1 MTEPIKLTLLRAF
14 RVLLGPLIRILL
26 RQGISYAEFAEVTK
40 AAYVEVALKDFK
52 VPGRRT
58 TRTRIAVITGL
69 TRKEVKRVIDD
80 AINERYE
87 SKTKFSRL
95 GRVLVGWHTDT
106 DFTGPYGMP
115 LELQYETS
123 NPGEPTF
130 SELVKRHSGDMSPRS
145 ILDELIRVGA
155 VRETDAGWFRVL
167 RREYI
172 PEALGEHNF
181 ERTGIVI
188 RNFVNT
194 VDFNMAKM
202 GPGRGR
208 FERNVMSDDGIRSV
222 DLPKFDRYLRDRC
235 QALLEE
241 VDNWLTGLP
250 KPNPRAGDQVVHTG
264 IGVYHYMSD
273 HADDRSF
280 KDVLVDEGLIKEP
293 ESQDVSN
300 VPQSKKKP
308 VPAE

>member
-1 MTEPIKLTLLRAF
+1 MGESIKQTLLRAY
-14 RVLLGPLIRILL
+14 RVLLGPLVRILL
-26 RQGISYAEFAEVTK
+26 RQGISYAEFSEVVK
-40 AAYVEVALKDFK
+40 AVYVEVALKDFK
-52 VPGRRT
+52 VPDRRT

-80 AINERYE
+80 AIRERYE
-87 SKTKFSRL
+87 PRTGFNRL

-106 DFTGPYGMP
+106 DFIGPYGMP
-115 LELQYETS
+115 LELQYETGH
-123 NPGEPTF
+123 PGEPTF

-172 PEALGEHNF
+172 PEALGQHNF
-181 ERTGIVI
+181 ERTGVVI

-194 VDFNMAKM
+194 VDFNMTKPA
-202 GPGRGR
+202 PGKGR
-208 FERNVMSDDGIRSV
+208 FERNVMADDGIRAQ
-222 DLPKFDRYLRDRC
+222 DLPKFDRYIRERC

-241 VDNWLTGLP
+241 IDNWLTGLP
-250 KPNPRAGDQVVHTG
+250 KPDPKAGDEVIHTG

-273 HADDRSF
+273 RADNRTF
-280 KDVLVDEGLIKEP
+280 KRVLVDEGLIRDQKE
-293 ESQDVSN
+293 ED
-300 VPQSKKKP
+300 
-308 VPAE
+308 

>member
-1 MTEPIKLTLLRAF
+1 MGESIKQTLLRAF
-14 RVLLGPLIRILL
+14 RVLMNPLVRILL
-26 RQGISYAEFAEVTK
+26 RQGISFAEFSEVTK
-40 AAYVEVALKDFK
+40 AVYVEVALKDFK

-69 TRKEVKRVIDD
+69 TRKEVKRIIDE
-80 AINERYE
+80 ATREEIEPKTRY
-87 SKTKFSRL
+87 SRI

-115 LELQYETS
+115 LELQYETG

-172 PEALGEHNF
+172 PEALGKQNF
-181 ERTGIVI
+181 ERIGVVI

-194 VDFNMAKM
+194 VDFNMTKSA
-202 GPGRGR
+202 PGKGR
-208 FERNVMSDDGIRSV
+208 FERSVIADDGIRLV

-241 VDNWLTGLP
+241 IDNWLTGLP
-250 KPNPRAGDQVVHTG
+250 KPDPNSGDEIIHTG
-264 IGVYHYMSD
+264 VGVFHYLSEGSEEQ
-273 HADDRSF
+273 SF
-280 KDVLVDEGLIKEP
+280 KEALLEEGLIRHKH
-293 ESQDVSN
+293 
-300 VPQSKKKP
+300 QS
-308 VPAE
+308 E